1 MRVLAGNHNN
11 YQRTCEDEVNM
22 AKNKDN
28 TNTTTCIEREGEGE
42 GEGEGGREGVQYI
55 LTRLQVIKFPLASTA
70 GGVTGCHSPPL
81 SKLITVAP

>member
-11 YQRTCEDEVNM
+11 YQRTCEDGVNM

-28 TNTTTCIEREGEGE
+28 NNTTTCCIERE
-42 GEGEGGREGVQYI
+42 RERKGVQYI

>member
-22 AKNKDN
+22 AKNN
-28 TNTTTCIEREGEGE
+28 NNNTTTCCIERERER
-42 GEGEGGREGVQYI
+42 EGGREGVQYI
-55 LTRLQVIKFPLASTA
+55 LTRLQVIKFPLASIA